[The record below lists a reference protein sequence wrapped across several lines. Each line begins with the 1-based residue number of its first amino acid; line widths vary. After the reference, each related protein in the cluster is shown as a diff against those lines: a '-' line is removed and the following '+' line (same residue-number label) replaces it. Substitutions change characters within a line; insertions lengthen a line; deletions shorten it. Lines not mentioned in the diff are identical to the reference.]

1 MKRRQFLKGISLAA
15 ASMVGF
21 PTIVPARA
29 LGRSGSIAPSN
40 RIVMA
45 GIGFG
50 TMGLGNMKS
59 FLNKNEVQWVAVCDL
74 DGEHLLKAKN
84 LVDSFYRNKDCAVY
98 HDFRELCLR
107 KDIDAVSITIP
118 DHWHA
123 LVSIAFARA
132 GFDIYGEKPLTHS
145 LREGRVL
152 CEAVERYGTIW
163 QTGSWQR
170 SEANFH
176 RAAELVRNGR
186 LGKILKVE
194 VGLPFGHQA
203 DPKTAGKETIEPPP
217 KHLDYDLWLGPAPYA
232 PYCPARVH
240 INWRWNM
247 DYGGGQLMDWVGHHV
262 DIAHWGL
269 GFDYTGP
276 IKMKGKGVFPRAG
289 VWNSATDFFLT
300 ATYADGTPMVI
311 AGGYPE
317 IRKGVKWIG
326 ERGWIWCE
334 RDGALE
340 ADPQGLLKEYIGPE
354 EILLYKSTDHY
365 QNFLDCVRSR
375 QPTITPCEVAHRSAS
390 VGHLGVI
397 AMEVKRPLSFDP
409 DTESI
414 LGDPEASRLL
424 GRSYRRPWQLDQ

>member
-1 MKRRQFLKGISLAA
+1 MNRRQFLKGLSLAA
-15 ASMVGF
+15 AGVAGF
-21 PTIVPARA
+21 PTIVPAGA
-29 LGRSGSIAPSN
+29 LGKSGSVAPSD

-50 TMGLGNMKS
+50 NMGLGNMDS
-59 FLNKNEVQWVAVCDL
+59 FLNKNDVQWVAVCDL
-74 DGEHLLKAKN
+74 DEKHLLKARDIVN
-84 LVDSFYRNKDCAVY
+84 RFYDSSDCAVY
-98 HDFRELCLR
+98 HDFRNLLSR
-107 KDIDAVSITIP
+107 RDIDAVSIAVP

-123 LVSIAFARA
+123 LMSIAFARA

-145 LREGRVL
+145 LLEGRAL
-152 CEAVERYGTIW
+152 CDAVKRYGTIW
-163 QTGSWQR
+163 QTGSWRR
-170 SEANFH
+170 SDAQFH

-194 VGLPFGHQA
+194 VGMSSGHEA
-203 DPKTAGKETIEPPP
+203 DPATAGQETIEPPP

-247 DYGGGQLMDWVGHHV
+247 DYGGGQLMDWVGHNV
-262 DIAHWGL
+262 DMAHWGL
-269 GFDYTGP
+269 GFDLTGP
-276 IKMKGKGVFPRAG
+276 VRMEGEGVFPRAG
-289 VWNSATDFFLT
+289 VWNSATEYFLT

-326 ERGWIWCE
+326 ERGWIWC
-334 RDGALE
+334 DKDALE
-340 ADPQGLLKEYIGPE
+340 ADPTGVLEEYIGPE
-354 EILLYKSTDHY
+354 EIRLYKSTDHY
-365 QNFLDCVRSR
+365 QNFLDCVKSR

-414 LGDPEASRLL
+414 LGDPEAGRLL
-424 GRSYRRPWQLDQ
+424 GRSYRKPWQLDQ